1 MLNLKARLV
10 KLLEYSVGL
19 LAILILYLVFLFV
32 FDHEQMLDLI
42 IRLVFGEPLPK

>member
-1 MLNLKARLV
+1 MSNLRAGLV

-19 LAILILYLVFLFV
+19 LAIFMLYLIFLFI

-42 IRLVFGEPLPK
+42 IRFVFGEPLPK